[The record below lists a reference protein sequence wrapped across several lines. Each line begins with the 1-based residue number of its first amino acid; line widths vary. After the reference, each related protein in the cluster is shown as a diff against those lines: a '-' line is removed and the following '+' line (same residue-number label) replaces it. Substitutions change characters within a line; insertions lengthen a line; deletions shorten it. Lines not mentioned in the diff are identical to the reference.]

1 VVGAV
6 SFHGRRAALKEVM
19 QPETAARS
27 SSCLY
32 LTVGLAGLRALGWWD
47 RHLHSEDSGAHWQW
61 ISEFP
66 LFGLGEHSYP
76 SGLQFQDPL
85 VGSVRILSIINLACC
100 RYETVDGGLTWR
112 ATGDCRPEKECLIE
126 TLNQYTLEE
135 ISWKY
140 DVSQL
145 DSAIVISGKSY
156 DEDWTEVSTIPL
168 YYGYEQGKIVLP

>member
-1 VVGAV
+1 
-6 SFHGRRAALKEVM
+6 M
-19 QPETAARS
+19 QPETGSEVTELVFLPNGWGWAVVMRTLGGLGQAF
-27 SSCLY
+27 LY
-32 LTVGLAGLRALGWWD
+32 
-47 RHLHSEDSGAHWQW
+47 HSEDSGAHWQW

-85 VGSVRILSIINLACC
+85 VGSVRILSIINLAGC

-112 ATGDCRPEKECLIE
+112 ATGDCRPEKECLID
-126 TLNQYTLEE
+126 TLNQFTLEE